1 MGLDL
6 KKNLFIEI
14 FSPNPSNKYSKSLL
28 NLKTIVELEEK
39 EKFKIPENV
48 LLKIEDLKKKE
59 DEFIEGIPLNIIEHY
74 FSQKSSNFNS
84 YINCMFKDKEI
95 NIKVNEL
102 YILLEDFYKEIFL
115 VASLLATY
123 YNLEI
128 KITGESNDDY
138 A

>member
-1 MGLDL
+1 ML
-6 KKNLFIEI
+6 KLKENLFIEI
-14 FSPNPSNKYSKSLL
+14 FSPNPANKYSKSLL

-48 LLKIEDLKKKE
+48 LLKIEELKKKE
-59 DEFIEGIPLNIIEHY
+59 HDFINKIPLNIIEHY
-74 FSQKSSNFNS
+74 FTQKSSNFNS
-84 YINCMFKDKEI
+84 YINCMFKENEI
-95 NIKVNEL
+95 NMKVNEV
-102 YILLEDFYKEIFL
+102 YILLEDFYKEIFF

-128 KITGESNDDY
+128 KITGESNNDY